1 MLSSFYNFISMKMK
15 NNIARLLIFLVV
27 VAHCSCKSSANGN
40 LTGCD
45 SLVVQFNQPGTM
57 IIDKTVN
64 TTERNA
70 IAEISEFTSGKG
82 YSARACPLDGNILFY
97 KKATLLAD
105 ISFSFL
111 NDSCRQFIQQ
121 KEGKLVA
128 TALSNKAADFLL
140 SLRDGRNAY

>member
-1 MLSSFYNFISMKMK
+1 MGVRI
-15 NNIARLLIFLVV
+15 NIGCLFIFLIV
-27 VAHCSCKSSANGN
+27 VAHCSCKSAANGN
-40 LTGCD
+40 LAGCD

-57 IIDKTVN
+57 ILDKTVN

-70 IAEISEFTSGKG
+70 ITEISQFTSGKE

-105 ISFSFL
+105 ISFCIS

-128 TALSNKAADFLL
+128 TALSNKAADFL
-140 SLRDGRNAY
+140 SGLRDGRNAY